1 MDRVETISAVVHNR
15 FRLNF
20 ARNYDIGLFKYLGRR
35 EIWPRPNFDL
45 LSFAVNRKWTTVR
58 AAITHTPSRTLSY
71 LEIITPDDPKKI
83 PLSIVMRLYV
93 I

>member
-35 EIWPRPNFDL
+35 EIWPRPNSDL
-45 LSFAVNRKWTTVR
+45 LSFAVN
-58 AAITHTPSRTLSY
+58 
-71 LEIITPDDPKKI
+71 
-83 PLSIVMRLYV
+83 
-93 I
+93 